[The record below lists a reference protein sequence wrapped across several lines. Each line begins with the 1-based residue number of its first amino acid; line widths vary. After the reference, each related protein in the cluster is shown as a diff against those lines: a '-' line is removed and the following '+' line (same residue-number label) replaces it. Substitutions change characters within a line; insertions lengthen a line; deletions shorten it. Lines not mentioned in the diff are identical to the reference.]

1 MKWNASVCVCV
12 CVSAVDELRSDNDV
26 LLEGKI
32 PRIARDLRPRV
43 TIRSRARVCVCDTIA
58 SI

>member
-1 MKWNASVCVCV
+1 MKWNVSVCVRARV

-43 TIRSRARVCVCDTIA
+43 TIRSRARVCV
-58 SI
+58 